1 MYAQVGD
8 FRVSRGPPT
17 APLTQ
22 ILLNASQNLCKA
34 GTLCNVESEIQ
45 IFNCYYCKQHT
56 PWLIGA
62 KLKLTLTATAW
73 LEKNENTG
81 SDIIGYWIKC
91 MHLKGLEL

>member
-1 MYAQVGD
+1 ME
-8 FRVSRGPPT
+8 T
-17 APLTQ
+17 
-22 ILLNASQNLCKA
+22 
-34 GTLCNVESEIQ
+34 EIQ
-45 IFNCYYCKQHT
+45 IFNGYYCKQHT

-91 MHLKGLEL
+91 MHLKGLQF